1 MTGGSAALAGVIDI
15 AASTGELRSVP
26 EEARSPARDASA
38 PEISVFLPVFNEEGN
53 ITPLSRSL
61 TKALDQLARSYE
73 IIYVDDGSTD
83 GSLNLLR
90 EIAAADPRVRVIALR
105 RNYGQTAALSAGID
119 HARGQI
125 LVSMDSDLQ
134 NDPFDIGLLLDTLE
148 QGFDVVSGW
157 RRERKDRWLTRRLP
171 SAIANRLISM
181 VSGVPLHDYGCTL
194 KAYRRHVLADVKLYG
209 EMHRMIPIYAKWAG
223 ARVSEVQVTHH
234 PRKSGKSHYGL
245 TRAVKVLFDLLTVK
259 FLSSYL
265 TKPLYPFGIAGLVCL
280 AISLAS
286 MLLALYYRFFRG
298 VHLNRMPAATLAMV
312 LFAMGFQFLF
322 MGLLAELVVRT
333 YHESQ
338 NKPTYSV
345 RERIN
350 IEEATSGRP

>member
-1 MTGGSAALAGVIDI
+1 LAGVIDI
-15 AASTGELRSVP
+15 AASTDELRGVP
-26 EEARSPARDASA
+26 EEARSPAGDASA